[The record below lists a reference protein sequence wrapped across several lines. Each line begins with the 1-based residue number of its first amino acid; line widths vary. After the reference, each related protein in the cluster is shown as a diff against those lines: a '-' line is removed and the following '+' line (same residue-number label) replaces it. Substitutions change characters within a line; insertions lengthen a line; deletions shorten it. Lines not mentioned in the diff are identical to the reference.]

1 MSSKRNYCLS
11 FMRKKIDKGVSGGWE
26 NRSGNKSA
34 LSSNVK
40 HTDGLEGRAH

>member
-1 MSSKRNYCLS
+1 M
-11 FMRKKIDKGVSGGWE
+11 KKKSTKTSVGGWE